1 MSRIGRK
8 RLALDIPLW
17 LAQEIKRL
25 AGERSISL
33 TRWCTRA
40 LAKEM
45 NYQNQTTRYYSEP
58 SKIRTI

>member
-8 RLALDIPLW
+8 RLALDVPLW
-17 LAQEIKRL
+17 LHTEITRL
-25 AGERSISL
+25 AKARNISL

-45 NYQNQTTRYYSEP
+45 NYQNQATRYYSEP
-58 SKIRTI
+58 SKIRD